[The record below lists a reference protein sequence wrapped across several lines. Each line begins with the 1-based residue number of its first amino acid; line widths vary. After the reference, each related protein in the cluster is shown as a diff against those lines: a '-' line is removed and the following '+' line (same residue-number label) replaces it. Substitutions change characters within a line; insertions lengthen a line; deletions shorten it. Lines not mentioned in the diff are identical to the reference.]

1 MKDRDSAMQ
10 KMLMT
15 KAALIGAVFLALM
28 IPLQMI
34 GGLVHERAERQRA
47 VTQEIAAS
55 STGRQVL
62 AGPVL
67 SLPYREEFDET
78 VSDAKNATGTRV
90 ERRRIERVARFF
102 PESQETTG
110 KAGVS
115 TKSRGIFRT
124 RVFEWNGTLR
134 GEFAL
139 DGRFSPERN
148 RAGSTLVWGRPY
160 VSVALVDPRG
170 LAATPALHWNEREL
184 ALERG
189 SGLPHLAGGVHAAV
203 PAFDPALPQR
213 IAWRLAIGLNG
224 TESLAMVPLAGRDL
238 VRLASDWPHPGFG
251 GQFLARPGASREG
264 GFDAQWAMS
273 ALASK
278 TQQQFADQVEGRAK
292 CAEGICADR
301 LEVRFVEPID
311 IYSLSD
317 RAVKYGFLF
326 IAVTF
331 GCFMLFELLTG
342 LPIHPAQ
349 YLLVG
354 LALAVFFLLLI
365 ALSEHIAFGLA
376 YAAATAAC
384 VALLGVYLSAA
395 LRGLVR
401 GAAFSGMLAAL
412 YAALYGLLISEDNAL
427 LLGALLVFG
436 LLAAAMMV
444 TRRVDWYALG
454 APA

>member
-1 MKDRDSAMQ
+1 MQ
-10 KMLMT
+10 KLLMT
-15 KAALIGAVFLALM
+15 KAALIVAIFLALM

-55 STGRQVL
+55 NYGRQVL

-78 VSDAKNATGTRV
+78 VSDAKGARV

-102 PESQETTG
+102 PESQEAEG
-110 KAGVS
+110 RAGVS

-124 RVFEWNGTLR
+124 RIFEWNGTLR

-139 DGRFSPERN
+139 DGRFSPERS

-160 VSVALVDPRG
+160 VSVALLDPRG
-170 LAATPALHWNEREL
+170 LTGTPVLQWNEKEL

-189 SGLPHLAGGVHAAV
+189 SGLRHLAGGVHAAV
-203 PAFDPALPQR
+203 PAFDPAQPQR
-213 IAWRLAIGLNG
+213 IAWRLSIGLNG
-224 TESLAMVPLAGRDL
+224 TESLAVVPLAGRDI

-251 GQFLARPGASREG
+251 GQFLPLPRTAREG
-264 GFDAQWAMS
+264 GFDAQWATS

-278 TQQQFADQVEGRAK
+278 AQQQFTDQIEGRGK

-349 YLLVG
+349 YFLVG

-395 LRGLVR
+395 LRGPAR
-401 GAAFSGMLAAL
+401 GTAFSGMLAAL

-436 LLAAAMMV
+436 LLAAAMMI

>member
-90 ERRRIERVARFF
+90 EHRRIERVARFF

-170 LAATPALHWNEREL
+170 LAATPALRWNEREL

-189 SGLPHLAGGVHAAV
+189 SGLPHLAGGMHAAV

-251 GQFLARPGASREG
+251 GQFLPRPGASREG